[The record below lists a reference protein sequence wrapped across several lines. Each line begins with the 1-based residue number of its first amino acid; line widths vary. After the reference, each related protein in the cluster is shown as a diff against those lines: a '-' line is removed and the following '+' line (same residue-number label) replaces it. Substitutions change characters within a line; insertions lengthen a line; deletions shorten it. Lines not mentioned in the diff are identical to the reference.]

1 MRREKGV
8 VDRPVHQICK
18 MIRAHIPR
26 NVWIAGWVI
35 FFMDVSSE
43 MVYPLV
49 PLFLTSSLG
58 ASKSIVGLIEGIAEA
73 AASLLKLFS
82 GVMADRFGKN

>member
-1 MRREKGV
+1 VTIACPFVKGRLV
-8 VDRPVHQICK
+8 RPVETT
-18 MIRAHIPR
+18 AHVEGSIPH
-26 NVWIAGWVI
+26 NVWIAGWSAFSWTSVRRWSI
-35 FFMDVSSE
+35 
-43 MVYPLV
+43 PLV

-82 GVMADRFGKN
+82 A